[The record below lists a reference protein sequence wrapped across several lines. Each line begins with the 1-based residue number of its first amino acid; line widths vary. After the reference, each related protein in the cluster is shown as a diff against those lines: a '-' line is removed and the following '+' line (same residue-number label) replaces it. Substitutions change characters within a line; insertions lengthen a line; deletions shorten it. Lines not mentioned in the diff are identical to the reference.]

1 MFDFENVMILQR
13 GRGIT
18 GQYGSNGRAPQRKR
32 GMDKTNIYIYIYGR
46 FSSYLF
52 QERLQPNV
60 CSKRID
66 ILI

>member
-32 GMDKTNIYIYIYGR
+32 GMDKTNIYIYIYMED
-46 FSSYLF
+46 FLLICF
-52 QERLQPNV
+52 KNV
-60 CSKRID
+60 YNPMFAVRE
-66 ILI
+66 LTF